1 MHKKLWLSIAVA
13 IVGAGL
19 LVAASSAGTAAKPAK
34 AAPAKAG
41 HALAGGTFN
50 VELSTDVDYTDS
62 ALDYLSSGWE
72 LEYATTCKLL
82 NYPDKP
88 APAGSQLSPE
98 VAAGFPTIT
107 NNGKLYTFTIR
118 SGYRFSTGQPVT
130 AKSFADALNRD
141 ANPKLQSPAQ
151 PFMDVISG
159 ADAMINGKAS
169 TISGVKA
176 VGNKLTIALDKA
188 SPDLLSRL
196 AMPFFA
202 AVNPQLAASLDPNGV
217 DTPAG
222 CGPYYIA
229 ARTPNKSIT
238 LKRNPFYKGPRPHN
252 VNEIDY
258 KIGNTLDVIQQDVE
272 SGSTDYAAQGLNP
285 QAWAPL
291 AAKYG
296 VNKGRVWIKP
306 YLGIR
311 YLAMNNDRPLIK
323 GNLAL
328 RQAVNWAI
336 DRRALIN
343 QGGFGSG
350 DRLVQILPPGMAGFT
365 PCKTGPAPCYPI
377 NITAATVKK
386 AQSLAKGHT
395 GDGKA
400 VLWTSNR
407 GAAPLQAQ
415 IYQYNL
421 KQIGLDVEVD
431 QYARAV
437 QIEKEGT
444 RGAPFD
450 FTTEGWIA
458 DYADPFDFM
467 NVLLS
472 GDSLHASNNNNI
484 AYFNDPK
491 YNKAMLLASRL
502 VGDARYNTYGALDV
516 DITKNAAPWASRATI
531 NDQIFVSARTSCFVF
546 TPVFSVDLAAI
557 CLK

>member
-19 LVAASSAGTAAKPAK
+19 LVAASSAGTSTKT
-34 AAPAKAG
+34 APVKAG
-41 HALAGGTFN
+41 HAVAGGTFN
-50 VELSTDVDYTDS
+50 VELSTDVDYTDPG
-62 ALDYLSSGWE
+62 LDYLSSGWE
-72 LEYATTCKLL
+72 IQYATACKLL

-88 APAGSQLSPE
+88 APAGSQLVPE

-107 NNGKLYTFTIR
+107 NSGKLYTFTIR
-118 SGYRFSTGQPVT
+118 PGFKFSTGQAVT
-130 AKSFADALNRD
+130 AGSFVDAFNRD

-151 PFMDVISG
+151 PFMDVIAG
-159 ADAMINGKAS
+159 ADAVINGKAS

-176 VGNKLTIALDKA
+176 VGNKLIITLDKP

-196 AMPFFA
+196 AMPFFQA
-202 AVNPQLAASLDPNGV
+202 INPQLSASLDPNGV
-217 DTPAG
+217 DAPAG
-222 CGPYYIA
+222 CGPYYVA
-229 ARTPNKSIT
+229 ARTANKSIT
-238 LKRNPFYKGPRPHN
+238 LKKNPYYKGTRPHN

-258 KIGNTLDVIQQDVE
+258 KIGNTLDVIQQNVE

-296 VNKGRVWIKP
+296 VNKGRVYIKP

-350 DRLVQILPPGMAGFT
+350 DRLVQILPPGMAGFRQ
-365 PCKTGPAPCYPI
+365 CKTGPAPCYPI
-377 NITAATVKK
+377 NVTAATVAK
-386 AQSLAKGHT
+386 AQALAKGHT

-400 VLWTSNR
+400 VLWTNNR

-415 IYQYNL
+415 IYQFNL

-431 QYARAV
+431 QFARAV

-444 RGAPFD
+444 RGAAFD

-472 GDSLHASNNNNI
+472 GDSLHASNNNNV

-491 YNKAMLLASRL
+491 YNKAMLAASRL
-502 VGDARYNTYGALDV
+502 VGNPRYNTYGALDV

-531 NDQIFVSARTSCFVF
+531 NDQIFVSARTGCFTF
-546 TPVFSVDLAAI
+546 NPVFSVDLAAI
-557 CLK
+557 CIK

>member
-1 MHKKLWLSIAVA
+1 MHNKLWLSIAVA

-19 LVAASSAGTAAKPAK
+19 LVAASSAGTATKTVPV
-34 AAPAKAG
+34 KAG
-41 HALAGGTFN
+41 HAVAGGTFN
-50 VELSTDVDYTDS
+50 VELSTDVDYTDP

-72 LEYATTCKLL
+72 IQFATGCKLV
-82 NYPDKP
+82 NFPDKP
-88 APAGSQLSPE
+88 APVGSQLVPE
-98 VAAGFPTIT
+98 VAAGFPKIS

-118 SGYRFSTGQPVT
+118 SGYRFNTGQAVT
-130 AKSFADALNRD
+130 AKSFVDMFNRN
-141 ANPKLQSPAQ
+141 ANPKLQSPSQ
-151 PFMDVISG
+151 PFMDVIVG
-159 ADAMINGKAS
+159 ASAVIDGKAS

-176 VGNKLTIALDKA
+176 VGNKLTIALNSPA
-188 SPDLLSRL
+188 PDLISRL
-196 AMPFFA
+196 GMTFFQA
-202 AVNPQLAASLDPNGV
+202 INPQLAASLDPNGENA
-217 DTPAG
+217 PAG

-238 LKRNPFYKGPRPHN
+238 IKRNPYYKGPRPHN
-252 VNEIDY
+252 VTEIDY
-258 KIGNTLDVIQQDVE
+258 KIGNTLDVIQQNVE
-272 SGSTDYAAQGLNP
+272 SGSTDFAAQGLNP
-285 QAWAPL
+285 QSWAPL

-350 DRLVQILPPGMAGFT
+350 DRLVQILPPGMNGFR
-365 PCKTGPAPCYPI
+365 PCKTGNGPCYPI
-377 NITAATVKK
+377 NVTAASVKK
-386 AQSLAKGHT
+386 AQALAKGHT

-400 VLWTSNR
+400 ILYTSNR

-415 IYQYNL
+415 IYQFNL
-421 KQIGLDVEVD
+421 KQIGLDVEV
-431 QYARAV
+431 QQFARAV

-444 RGAPFD
+444 RGADFD
-450 FTTEGWIA
+450 FTTEGWVA
-458 DYADPFDFM
+458 DYADPFDFI

-472 GDSLHASNNNNI
+472 GDSLHASNNNNV

-491 YNKAMLLASRL
+491 YNKAMLSASRL
-502 VGDARYNTYGALDV
+502 VGNARYNTYGALDV

-531 NDQIFVSARTSCFVF
+531 NDQIFVSARTGCFTF
-546 TPVFSVDLAAI
+546 NPIFAFDLAAI
-557 CLK
+557 CIK

>member
-19 LVAASSAGTAAKPAK
+19 LVAASAAGTATKTVPV
-34 AAPAKAG
+34 KAG
-41 HALAGGTFN
+41 HAVAGGTFN
-50 VELSTDVDYTDS
+50 VELSTDVDYTDPG
-62 ALDYLSSGWE
+62 LDYLSSGWE

-88 APAGSQLSPE
+88 APAGSQLIPE

-118 SGYRFSTGQPVT
+118 PGFKFSTGQAVT

-159 ADAMINGKAS
+159 ATAMIDGKAS
-169 TISGVKA
+169 SISGVKA
-176 VGNKLTIALDKA
+176 VGNKLTIALDKP

-196 AMPFFA
+196 AMPFFSA
-202 AVNPQLAASLDPNGV
+202 INPQLAASLDPNGV
-217 DTPAG
+217 DAPAG
-222 CGPYYIA
+222 CGPYYVA
-229 ARTPNKSIT
+229 ARTANKSIT
-238 LKRNPFYKGPRPHN
+238 LKRNTFYKGNRPHN

-258 KIGNTLDVIQQDVE
+258 KIGNTLDVIQQNVD

-285 QAWAPL
+285 QSWAPL

-350 DRLVQILPPGMAGFT
+350 DRLVQILPPGMAGYRA
-365 PCKTGPAPCYPI
+365 CKTGPAPCYPI
-377 NITAATVKK
+377 NVTAASVKK
-386 AQSLAKGHT
+386 AQALAKGHT

-400 VLWTSNR
+400 VLYTSNR

-415 IYQYNL
+415 IFQFNL
-421 KQIGLDVEVD
+421 KQIGLDVDV
-431 QYARAV
+431 QQFARAV

-458 DYADPFDFM
+458 DYADPFDFI

-491 YNKAMLLASRL
+491 YNKAMLAASRL
-502 VGDARYNTYGALDV
+502 VGNPRYNTYGALDV

-531 NDQIFVSARTSCFVF
+531 NDQIFVSARTGCFTF

-557 CLK
+557 CIK

>member
-19 LVAASSAGTAAKPAK
+19 LVAASSAGTSTKT
-34 AAPAKAG
+34 APVKAG
-41 HALAGGTFN
+41 HAVAGGTFN
-50 VELSTDVDYTDS
+50 VELSTDVDYTDP

-72 LEYATTCKLL
+72 IQFATGCKLV
-82 NYPDKP
+82 NFPDKP
-88 APAGSQLSPE
+88 APAGSQLVPE
-98 VAAGFPTIT
+98 VAAGFPKIS

-118 SGYRFSTGQPVT
+118 SGFKFNTGQPVT
-130 AKSFADALNRD
+130 AKSFVDMFNRN
-141 ANPKLQSPAQ
+141 ANPKLQSPSQ
-151 PFMDVISG
+151 PFMDVIVG
-159 ADAMINGKAS
+159 ASAVIDGKAS

-176 VGNKLTIALDKA
+176 VGNKLTIALNTPA
-188 SPDLLSRL
+188 PDLISRL
-196 AMPFFA
+196 GMTFFEA
-202 AVNPQLAASLDPNGV
+202 INPQLASSLDPNGENA
-217 DTPAG
+217 PAG

-238 LKRNPFYKGPRPHN
+238 IKKNPYYKGTRPHN

-258 KIGNTLDVIQQDVE
+258 KIGNTLDVIQQNVD
-272 SGSTDYAAQGLNP
+272 SGTTDYAAQGLNP
-285 QAWAPL
+285 QSWAPL

-350 DRLVQILPPGMAGFT
+350 DRLVQILPPGMAGFKA
-365 PCKTGPAPCYPI
+365 CKTGPAPCYPI
-377 NITAATVKK
+377 NVTAATVKK
-386 AQSLAKGHT
+386 AQALAKGHT

-400 VLWTSNR
+400 ILYTSNR

-415 IYQYNL
+415 IYQFNL

-431 QYARAV
+431 QFARAV

-444 RGAPFD
+444 RGAAFD
-450 FTTEGWIA
+450 FTTEGWVA
-458 DYADPFDFM
+458 DYADPFDFI

-472 GDSLHASNNNNI
+472 GDSLHASNNNNV

-491 YNKAMLLASRL
+491 YNKAMLAASRL
-502 VGDARYNTYGALDV
+502 VGNTRYNTYGALDV

-531 NDQIFVSARTSCFVF
+531 NDQIFVSARTGCFTF
-546 TPVFSVDLAAI
+546 NPIFAFDLAAI
-557 CLK
+557 CIK

>member
-19 LVAASSAGTAAKPAK
+19 LVAASAAGTATKTV
-34 AAPAKAG
+34 PAKAG
-41 HALAGGTFN
+41 HAVAGGTFN
-50 VELSTDVDYTDS
+50 IELSTDVDYTDPG
-62 ALDYLSSGWE
+62 LDYLSTGWE
-72 LEYATTCKLL
+72 LQYATDCKLL
-82 NYPDKP
+82 NYPDKN
-88 APAGSQLSPE
+88 APAGSQLGPE
-98 VAAGFPTIT
+98 VAAGFPTIS
-107 NNGKLYTFTIR
+107 NSGKLYTFTIR
-118 SGYRFSTGQPVT
+118 PGFKFNTGQAVT

-151 PFMDVISG
+151 PFMDVIAG
-159 ADAMINGKAS
+159 ADAVINGKAS
-169 TISGVKA
+169 SISGVK
-176 VGNKLTIALDKA
+176 VSGNKLSIALTTA

-196 AMPFFA
+196 AMPFFSA
-202 AVNPQLAASLDPNGV
+202 INPQLAASLDPNGV
-217 DTPAG
+217 DAPAG

-229 ARTPNKSIT
+229 ARTANKSIT
-238 LKRNPFYKGPRPHN
+238 LKRNTFYKGTRPHN

-258 KIGNTLDVIQQDVE
+258 KIGNTLDVIQQNVD

-350 DRLVQILPPGMAGFT
+350 DRLTQILPPGMAGFRT
-365 PCKTGPAPCYPI
+365 CKTGAAPCYPL
-377 NITAATVKK
+377 NVTAATVKK

-400 VLWTSNR
+400 ILYTSNR

-415 IYQYNL
+415 IYQFNL

-431 QYARAV
+431 QFARAV

-444 RGAPFD
+444 RGAAFD

-458 DYADPFDFM
+458 DYADPFDFL

-472 GDSLHASNNNNI
+472 GDSLHASNNNNV

-491 YNKAMLLASRL
+491 YNKAMLSASRL
-502 VGDARYNTYGALDV
+502 VGSARYNTYGALDV

-531 NDQIFVSARTSCFVF
+531 NDQIFVSARTGCF
-546 TPVFSVDLAAI
+546 TYNPIYSVDLAAI
-557 CLK
+557 CIK

>member
-13 IVGAGL
+13 IVGACL
-19 LVAASSAGTAAKPAK
+19 LVAASAAGTAAKTV
-34 AAPAKAG
+34 PAKAG
-41 HALAGGTFN
+41 HAVAGGTFT
-50 VELSTDVDYTDS
+50 VELTTDVDYTDP
-62 ALDYLSSGWE
+62 ALDYYSPGWE
-72 LEYATTCKLL
+72 IQYATGCKLV
-82 NYPDKP
+82 NFPDKP
-88 APAGSQLSPE
+88 APVGSQLVPE
-98 VAAGFPTIT
+98 VAAAFPTVS

-118 SGYRFSTGQPVT
+118 SGFRFSTGQPVT
-130 AKSFADALNRD
+130 AKSFVDMFNRN

-151 PFMDVISG
+151 AFMDVIAG
-159 ADAMINGKAS
+159 ASAVIDGKAS

-176 VGNKLTIALDKA
+176 VGNKLTIALNVA
-188 SPDLLSRL
+188 APDLISRL
-196 AMPFFA
+196 GMTFFEA
-202 AVNPQLAASLDPNGV
+202 INPQLAASLDPNGV
-217 DTPAG
+217 DAPAG

-229 ARTPNKSIT
+229 ARTVNKSIT
-238 LKRNPFYKGPRPHN
+238 VKRNPYYKGPRPHN
-252 VNEIDY
+252 VTEIDY
-258 KIGNTLDVIQQDVE
+258 KIGNTLDVIQQNVD

-285 QAWAPL
+285 QSWAPL

-306 YLGIR
+306 YLGVR
-311 YLAMNNDRPLIK
+311 YLAMNYDRPLFKNNIP
-323 GNLAL
+323 L

-350 DRLVQILPPGMAGFT
+350 DRSVQILPPGMAGYR

-377 NITAATVKK
+377 NVTAATVKK
-386 AQSLAKGHT
+386 AQALAKGHT

-415 IYQYNL
+415 IYQFNL

-431 QYARAV
+431 QFARAV

-444 RGAPFD
+444 KGAPFD
-450 FTTEGWIA
+450 FTTEAWVA
-458 DYADPFDFM
+458 DYADPYDFM

-472 GDSLHASNNNNI
+472 GDNIHASNNNNV

-491 YNKAMLLASRL
+491 YNQQMQAASRL
-502 VGDARYNTYGALDV
+502 AGNPRYNTYGALDV
-516 DITKNAAPWASRATI
+516 DITKNAAPWAARATI
-531 NDQIFVSARTSCFVF
+531 NDQIYVSARTGCFTF
-546 TPVFSVDLAAI
+546 NPIFAFDLAAI
-557 CLK
+557 CIK

>member
-1 MHKKLWLSIAVA
+1 
-13 IVGAGL
+13 
-19 LVAASSAGTAAKPAK
+19 
-34 AAPAKAG
+34 
-41 HALAGGTFN
+41 
-50 VELSTDVDYTDS
+50 
-62 ALDYLSSGWE
+62 
-72 LEYATTCKLL
+72 
-82 NYPDKP
+82 
-88 APAGSQLSPE
+88 
-98 VAAGFPTIT
+98 
-107 NNGKLYTFTIR
+107 
-118 SGYRFSTGQPVT
+118 VT
-130 AKSFADALNRD
+130 AKSFSDALNRD

-151 PFMDVISG
+151 PFMDVIAG
-159 ADAMINGKAS
+159 ASAMINGKAS
-169 TISGVKA
+169 SISGVK
-176 VGNKLTIALDKA
+176 VSGNKLSIALTTA

-196 AMPFFA
+196 AMPFFSA
-202 AVNPQLAASLDPNGV
+202 INPQLAASLDPNGV
-217 DTPAG
+217 DAPAG

-229 ARTPNKSIT
+229 SRTANKSIT
-238 LKRNPFYKGPRPHN
+238 LKKNPFYKGSRPHN

-258 KIGNTLDVIQQDVE
+258 KIGNTLDVIQQNVD

-350 DRLVQILPPGMAGFT
+350 DRLTQILPPGMAGFRT
-365 PCKTGPAPCYPI
+365 CKTGAAPCYPM
-377 NITAATVKK
+377 NVTAATVAK
-386 AQSLAKGHT
+386 AQALAKGHT

-400 VLWTSNR
+400 ILYTSNR
-407 GAAPLQAQ
+407 GAYPLQAQ
-415 IYQYNL
+415 IYQFNL
-421 KQIGLDVEVD
+421 KQIGLNVEVD
-431 QYARAV
+431 QFARAV

-444 RGAPFD
+444 RGAAFD

-458 DYADPFDFM
+458 DYADPFDFL

-472 GDSLHASNNNNI
+472 GDSLHASNNNNV

-491 YNKAMLLASRL
+491 YNKAMLSASRL
-502 VGDARYNTYGALDV
+502 VGSARFNTYGALDV

-531 NDQIFVSARTSCFVF
+531 NDQIFVSARTGCF
-546 TPVFSVDLAAI
+546 TYNPIYSVDLAAV

>member
-19 LVAASSAGTAAKPAK
+19 LVAASSAGTATKNAPLK
-34 AAPAKAG
+34 AD
-41 HALAGGTFN
+41 HAVAGGTFN
-50 VELSTDVDYTDS
+50 VELSTDVDYTDPG
-62 ALDYLSSGWE
+62 LDYLSSGWE
-72 LEYATTCKLL
+72 IQYATACKLF
-82 NYPDKP
+82 NFPDKN
-88 APAGSQLSPE
+88 APAGAQLVPE
-98 VAAGFPTIT
+98 VAAGFPVIS

-118 SGYRFSTGQPVT
+118 PGFKFDTGQAVT

-159 ADAMINGKAS
+159 ADAAINGKAS

-188 SPDLLSRL
+188 SPDLLARL
-196 AMPFFA
+196 AMPFFQA
-202 AVNPQLAASLDPNGV
+202 INPQLAASLDPNGA

-229 ARTPNKSIT
+229 ARTANKSIT
-238 LKRNPFYKGPRPHN
+238 IKRNPYYKGNRPHN

-258 KIGNTLDVIQQDVE
+258 KIGNTLDVIQQNVD
-272 SGSTDYAAQGLNP
+272 SGTTDYAAQGLNP
-285 QAWAPL
+285 QSWAPL

-296 VNKGRVWIKP
+296 VNKSQVWIKP
-306 YLGIR
+306 YLSVR
-311 YLAMNNDRPLIK
+311 YLAMNMDRPLIK
-323 GNLAL
+323 NNLPL

-350 DRLVQILPPGMAGFT
+350 DRSVQILPPGMNGYR
-365 PCKTGPAPCYPI
+365 PCKTGAAPCYPI
-377 NITAATVKK
+377 NVTAATVAK
-386 AQSLAKGHT
+386 AQALAKGHT

-400 VLWTSNR
+400 VLYTSNR

-415 IYQYNL
+415 IYQFNL

-431 QYARAV
+431 QFARAV

-458 DYADPFDFM
+458 DYADPFDFI

-472 GDSLHASNNNNI
+472 GDSLHASNNNNV

-491 YNKAMLLASRL
+491 YNKAMLAASRL
-502 VGDARYNTYGALDV
+502 VGNPRYNAYGALDV
-516 DITKNAAPWASRATI
+516 DITKNAAPWAARATI
-531 NDQIFVSARTSCFVF
+531 NDQIYVSKRTGCFTF
-546 TPVFSVDLAAI
+546 NPTYAVDLAAVCI
-557 CLK
+557 K